1 MSPEKRGTAT
11 SANGRPRRST
21 RPRATLDVRA
31 VSRATVSLLID
42 PARGDESAIGR
53 SECGGPKTWKT
64 TVRASAR
71 NASPTTKL
79 SSANGS
85 LRSVRAYE

>member
-1 MSPEKRGTAT
+1 M
-11 SANGRPRRST
+11 
-21 RPRATLDVRA
+21 
-31 VSRATVSLLID
+31 SLLIN